1 MPSVGSRAQG
11 GHVDV
16 GRESRDIGTLFRSEV
31 WWRDQYDDIK
41 LCGYQLRPRYSPGW
55 VPSWKHSNDDFFA
68 REDGQPC
75 LLRAAMDAIRI
86 HDGKR
91 VMLKKVLPEEGPH
104 ELEISRM
111 FSGSGVATNS
121 RNHCVPLLDVIK
133 FPNSGHQ
140 LMVMPFLRPFDN
152 PHFQTFGEFV
162 AFFTQVCEG
171 LQFMHERNVAHRD
184 CTANNIMLDP
194 SRMYPDGFHPTQINR
209 RPDFRGRAKR
219 HTRTGR
225 PPRYYF
231 IDFGLSREYDSRD
244 AFDAPLRGGDRS
256 APEHRDGG
264 PCNPFQTDIY
274 YLGNLIREEFI
285 QKYHGFE
292 FMNELVSEMTH
303 SEPARRPLI
312 EEVVVKFARI
322 RESLSGFKLR
332 SPMTSNKHP
341 SLFTAFHY
349 ARQAIRSFY
358 YVVSNKSAIPQH

>member
-1 MPSVGSRAQG
+1 
-11 GHVDV
+11 
-16 GRESRDIGTLFRSEV
+16 LFRSEA
-31 WWRDQYDDIK
+31 WWRDHYDDIK
-41 LCGYQLRPRYSPGW
+41 LCGYQLRPRYRPGW
-55 VPSWKHSNDDFFA
+55 VPSWKHSHNDFFSM
-68 REDGQPC
+68 EDGQPC
-75 LLRAAMDAIRI
+75 LLRAGMDAIRI

-104 ELEISRM
+104 ELQISRM
-111 FSGSGVATNS
+111 FSARGVATNS
-121 RNHCVPLLDVIK
+121 RNHC
-133 FPNSGHQ
+133 HQ

-152 PHFQTFGEFV
+152 PHFQTFG
-162 AFFTQVCEG
+162 
-171 LQFMHERNVAHRD
+171 D

-225 PPRYYF
+225 PPRYYL
-231 IDFGLSREYDSRD
+231 IDFGLAREYASRD

-264 PCNPFQTDIY
+264 RCNPFQTDIY

-303 SEPARRPLI
+303 SEPVKRPLI
-312 EEVVVKFARI
+312 EEVVVRFARI

-332 SPMTSNKHP
+332 SPMMSNKHP

-358 YVVSNKSAIPQH
+358 YVVSNQSAIPQH